1 MVRDYDPSIPD
12 VLIDREQM
20 IQAVLNIV
28 RNAMQ
33 AISSQNELRLGRIS
47 LRTRA
52 MRQFTIGHVRHRL
65 VTKIE
70 IIDNGPGI
78 PAELQ
83 ETIFFPWSA
92 AVRTVPGWAWPLPRT
107 SSVSIRA

>member
-1 MVRDYDPSIPD
+1 
-12 VLIDREQM
+12 
-20 IQAVLNIV
+20 
-28 RNAMQ
+28 
-33 AISSQNELRLGRIS
+33 
-47 LRTRA
+47 

-83 ETIFFPWSA
+83 ETIFFPMVSG
-92 AVRTVPGWAWPLPRT
+92 RTGPGHHPEHHQPAPGPDR
-107 SSVSIRA
+107 V